1 MESDSSAVPRLEVR
15 GVTKVFGHVTAL
27 SDVSMTLDSGEVVA
41 LVGDNG
47 AGKSTLVGCLSG
59 SLQPT
64 MGEIRI
70 DGEPVDLPTPRRAQE
85 LGIETVFQDLSLATD
100 LTPAQNI
107 YLGRELVMSKGP
119 LRWLGV
125 VDRRG
130 MLSKSKASME
140 QLSST
145 FVGWGQPTA
154 DLSGG
159 QRQAVALARAL
170 HWGPRIILLDEPTA
184 ALGVSQ
190 AKGVLDMVRR
200 LKEQG
205 VAVLIISHNLAD
217 VFAVATRIVVLRL
230 GQVVA
235 NLPTEETTP
244 EQVVGHITGAM
255 AAIEYLDHR

>member
-1 MESDSSAVPRLEVR
+1 MEPTGRAAPRLEVR
-15 GVTKVFGHVTAL
+15 GITKVFGHVTAL
-27 SDVSMTLDSGEVVA
+27 SDVSLTLDRGEVLA

-59 SLQPT
+59 SLKPT
-64 MGEIRI
+64 LGDILIEGERVEL
-70 DGEPVDLPTPRRAQE
+70 DSPRHAQE
-85 LGIETVFQDLSLATD
+85 RGIETVFQDLSLATD

-107 YLGRELVMSKGP
+107 YLGRELVKKAAP
-119 LRWLGV
+119 LKWLGV
-125 VDRRG
+125 VDRRA
-130 MLSKSKASME
+130 MAMSAKASMA

-190 AKGVLDMVRR
+190 ARGVLDMVRR
-200 LKEQG
+200 LQEQG

-217 VFAVATRIVVLRL
+217 VFAVSTRIVVLRL
-230 GQVVA
+230 GQIVA
-235 NLPTEETTP
+235 DVPTDRTTP
-244 EQVVGHITGAM
+244 DEIVSHITGAR
-255 AAIEYLDHR
+255 AASDSWGKR